1 MTSDLQ
7 TPTPGRSGL
16 SRLETAVSELEGVLD
31 HFESAHR
38 ATAEELARTKAELT
52 ALRTLHDTVSRRL
65 DDAIARLKAVLVA
78 EGDSED
84 DHPDG

>member
-1 MTSDLQ
+1 MASDL
-7 TPTPGRSGL
+7 RSSTDCPKGL
-16 SRLETAVSELEGVLD
+16 ERLSAAVGELERLLD
-31 HFESAHR
+31 RFESAHR

-78 EGDSED
+78 EGDGED
-84 DHPDG
+84 DRPDD